1 VIPAGKGMSP
11 DILQTGLPYLNN
23 AADKD
28 NRHIYKEL
36 FGVCKAAAG
45 SPLTVRGQIIGILWV
60 GSIRELNESDLRLL
74 TAVADIAA
82 NAIHRATLH
91 EQALDHLH
99 QLGALRQIDQAINS
113 SLDLRISLEL
123 ILKHGQELLQADA
136 LAILLYNPHTLYL
149 DYAASTGFQTDA
161 IRQTHIRIGE
171 GLPGRIALE
180 RRMAKA
186 VNLRG
191 EEESESRR
199 VLAEAE
205 GFYIYHAAPLVVK
218 GEIKGIFEVYHRSI
232 AFKPDAE
239 WTNILSS
246 LSTQAAIAID
256 NTTMFDG
263 LQRSSQD
270 LMLAYEETIEGWA
283 KALEQRDHNTE
294 GHTQRTKA
302 LTINLARAAGI
313 PERDMPHLVRGILLH
328 DIGKMGIPDAI
339 LNKPGPLN
347 DEEWQVMRAHPA
359 KAYQMLSSI
368 KYLKPALDIPYCHHE
383 KWDGTGYPRGLKGE
397 EIPLAARIFAIVD
410 VFDALTSDRPY
421 RKAWPLE
428 KTMAYIRE
436 QSGRHFDPEVV
447 KIFLEVL
454 EKS

>member
-1 VIPAGKGMSP
+1 M
-11 DILQTGLPYLNN
+11 
-23 AADKD
+23 
-28 NRHIYKEL
+28 
-36 FGVCKAAAG
+36 
-45 SPLTVRGQIIGILWV
+45 
-60 GSIRELNESDLRLL
+60 
-74 TAVADIAA
+74 
-82 NAIHRATLH
+82 
-91 EQALDHLH
+91 
-99 QLGALRQIDQAINS
+99 
-113 SLDLRISLEL
+113 
-123 ILKHGQELLQADA
+123 
-136 LAILLYNPHTLYL
+136 
-149 DYAASTGFQTDA
+149 
-161 IRQTHIRIGE
+161 
-171 GLPGRIALE
+171 
-180 RRMAKA
+180 
-186 VNLRG
+186 
-191 EEESESRR
+191 
-199 VLAEAE
+199 
-205 GFYIYHAAPLVVK
+205 VVK

-294 GHTQRTKA
+294 GHTQRTKD

-347 DEEWQVMRAHPA
+347 DEEWQVMRTHPA
-359 KAYQMLSSI
+359 KAYQMLSTI

-410 VFDALTSDRPY
+410 VFDALNSDRPY

-447 KIFLEVL
+447 KIFLEVM